1 VYLSQKIRPIP
12 VFHGSASKT
21 IISDNP
27 DMPPTVV
34 TEKMVAAAFEF
45 DDDQVLWMSD
55 VNEITDAN
63 WEMMKHPGQQQVER
77 KWPSEPVAVAK
88 RQLEHKVK
96 VTDEG
101 EYDSGLDDD
110 IDDVQVTTQI
120 VKSPARDPDD
130 VPSISRLGIS
140 QTADHYKL
148 VIMDG
153 TNLEGTR
160 THFGI
165 PEWMSTALR
174 LQADKMILVQIEHR
188 MSYGELFALGLEI
201 QGRRSEGK
209 HEEFIQKAKKLCSKE
224 PGLWEKCMADGFWV
238 RPGYDGQ
245 RFQIEPDCVPIET
258 LPQAYLS

>member
-1 VYLSQKIRPIP
+1 
-12 VFHGSASKT
+12 
-21 IISDNP
+21 
-27 DMPPTVV
+27 MPPTVV

-55 VNEITDAN
+55 VNEITNAN
-63 WEMMKHPGQQQVER
+63 WEMLKHPRQQQVER
-77 KWPSEPVAVAK
+77 EWPSEPAAVAK

-96 VTDEG
+96 VTHEG

-110 IDDVQVTTQI
+110 TDDIQVTTQI
-120 VKSPARDPDD
+120 IKSPARDADN
-130 VPSISRLGIS
+130 VPSTSRLS
-140 QTADHYKL
+140 VSSTADHYKL

-165 PEWMSTALR
+165 PEWMSTGLR

-201 QGRRSEGK
+201 QGRRSDGQ
-209 HEEFIQKAKKLCSKE
+209 HEEFIQKAKKLCSRE
-224 PGLWEKCMADGFWV
+224 PGLWEKCTADGFWV

-245 RFQIEPDCVPIET
+245 RFRIEPGCVPIET

>member
-1 VYLSQKIRPIP
+1 
-12 VFHGSASKT
+12 
-21 IISDNP
+21 
-27 DMPPTVV
+27 MPPTVV

-55 VNEITDAN
+55 VNEITDAT
-63 WEMMKHPGQQQVER
+63 WEMLKYPRQQQVER
-77 KWPSEPVAVAK
+77 KRALEIAALSESNIE
-88 RQLEHKVK
+88 RKVK
-96 VTDEG
+96 VADEG

-110 IDDVQVTTQI
+110 ANDVQVTTQI
-120 VKSPARDPDD
+120 VKSPARDPDAL
-130 VPSISRLGIS
+130 PSVSRLGVS
-140 QTADHYKL
+140 STADHYKL

-153 TNLEGTR
+153 TNLEGAPA
-160 THFGI
+160 HFGI
-165 PEWMSTALR
+165 PEWMTAGLR

-209 HEEFIQKAKKLCSKE
+209 HEEFIQKAKELCSKE
-224 PGLWEKCMADGFWV
+224 PGLWEKCTADGFWV

-245 RFQIEPDCVPIET
+245 RFRIEPGCVPTET